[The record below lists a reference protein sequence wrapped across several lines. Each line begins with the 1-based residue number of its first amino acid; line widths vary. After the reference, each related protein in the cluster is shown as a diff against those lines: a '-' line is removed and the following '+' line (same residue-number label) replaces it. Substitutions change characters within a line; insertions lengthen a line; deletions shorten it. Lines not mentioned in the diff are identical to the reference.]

1 MTSGTDKGETMHFV
15 RQAEDVQEE
24 MVGAGRDT
32 VRQVLIGPGEGP
44 NFQLRKFRIEP
55 GGFMPMHTNTVEHEQ
70 YVLGG
75 RAQVRIGGETFAV
88 KADDVV
94 LIPAGV
100 PHSYEAIGKEPF
112 EFLCVVPNAPDRL
125 EILDD

>member
-1 MTSGTDKGETMHFV
+1 MRTRNEQVDPVPLV
-15 RQAEDVQEE
+15 RQADDVQEE
-24 MVGAGRDT
+24 TVGAGQDT
-32 VRQVLIGPGEGP
+32 VRQVLIGPDEGP

-55 GGFMPMHTNTVEHEQ
+55 GGFMPMHTNIVEHEQ

-75 RAQVRIGGETFAV
+75 RAQVRIGKETYTV

-94 LIPAGV
+94 LVPAGV

-112 EFLCVVPNAPDRL
+112 EFLCVVPNGPDRI
-125 EILDD
+125 EILEG

>member
-1 MTSGTDKGETMHFV
+1 VNEDEGAAPMHFV
-15 RQAEDVQEE
+15 RRADGVEE
-24 MVGAGRDT
+24 EVVGAGRDT
-32 VRQVLIGPGEGP
+32 VRQVLIGPDEGP
-44 NFQLRKFRIEP
+44 HFQLRRFRIEP

-75 RAQVRIGGETFAV
+75 RARVRIADEEFSV
-88 KADDVV
+88 EADDVV

-112 EFLCVVPNAPDRL
+112 EFLCVVPNGPDRL
-125 EILDD
+125 EILAG